1 MLIEVIFLYIEL
13 TTEEAIEM
21 LKKSKGKKVMI
32 AVCDLE
38 KENVEK
44 FFVRLKTECVE
55 LINTAETIAS
65 LYDDYIKQLHLFSEK
80 QNLQNIEKRGKQ
92 NIILLK

>member
-1 MLIEVIFLYIEL
+1 MYIEL

-55 LINTAETIAS
+55 LINTSETIAS